1 VSVLSSQSI
10 WARRAM
16 LAPMKLKYKLNG
28 LSGGL
33 GSASYDVAI
42 AETIIMWPGRFKLA
56 STIEKFYMPH
66 DLCATVHDKS
76 TWARR
81 GLCCQTTFIDPGWE
95 GYLTL
100 ELTLHSFRFFRIL
113 AGTPIAQIV
122 FHMLDKYTNL
132 PYSGKYQHQEQGAQ
146 SAR

>member
-1 VSVLSSQSI
+1 MQYRSN
-10 WARRAM
+10 M
-16 LAPMKLKYKLNG
+16 LTPFNYKYKFNG

-33 GSASYDVAI
+33 GPASYDVAI
-42 AETIIMWPGRFKLA
+42 AETIYMWPGRFKLA
-56 STIEKFYMPH
+56 STIERFKMPT
-66 DLCATVHDKS
+66 DVCATVHDKS

-100 ELTLHSFRFFRIL
+100 ELTLHSFQFFKIL

-122 FHMLDKYTNL
+122 FHKLDESTEY
-132 PYSGKYQHQEQGAQ
+132 PYQGKYQNQESGAQ
-146 SAR
+146 KPRI